1 MDLWPAPDS
10 EGGRGL
16 SLIDRSHLR
25 GNYEGL
31 AEQLAGD
38 PDHGFR
44 KVGVDAR
51 IVQGVTVEV
60 TFKQY
65 DREWSLIG
73 DEALS
78 RGGHEKGPSPLRYF
92 LASIGI
98 CQLGWW
104 AKGSAAL
111 ECEIEALEVGVR
123 TFLDM
128 RGEHS
133 VGGHP
138 THPQWL
144 IWDIQVASDAS
155 SEEINRIIDW
165 GDERCPLG
173 VLIRMAIPIYERV
186 THNNSVIRNTIPADF
201 ELWQFADR

>member
-1 MDLWPAPDS
+1 M
-10 EGGRGL
+10 
-16 SLIDRSHLR
+16 SLIDRTHLR

-31 AEQLAGD
+31 AGQLSGD
-38 PDHGFR
+38 PDQGFR

-51 IVQGVTVEV
+51 IIQDVTIEA

-73 DEALS
+73 DEAVS

-92 LASIGI
+92 LSSIAI

-104 AKGSAAL
+104 AKGSAAVG
-111 ECEIEALEVGVR
+111 CDIEALEVGVH

-128 RGEHS
+128 RGEHG
-133 VGGHP
+133 VGSHP

-144 IWDIQVASDAS
+144 IWDILVSS
-155 SEEINRIIDW
+155 PTPSEEINSMIDW

-173 VLIRMAIPIYERV
+173 VLVRMAIPIYERV
-186 THNNSVIRNTIPADF
+186 THNGSVIRNTIPPDF
-201 ELWQFADR
+201 EQWRFVDH

>member
-1 MDLWPAPDS
+1 LP
-10 EGGRGL
+10 
-16 SLIDRSHLR
+16 LIDRQHLR

-31 AEQLAGD
+31 AEQLSGD
-38 PDHGFR
+38 PDQGLRRVSVEARVVQDVTIEATFR
-44 KVGVDAR
+44 
-51 IVQGVTVEV
+51 
-60 TFKQY
+60 QY
-65 DREWSLIG
+65 DREWTLVG
-73 DEALS
+73 DEAVS
-78 RGGHEKGPSPLRYF
+78 RGGHEEGPSPLRYF
-92 LASIGI
+92 LSSIAI

-111 ECEIEALEVGVR
+111 GCELQALEVGVR

-144 IWDIQVASDAS
+144 IWDIRVSTDSPSDTVNAM
-155 SEEINRIIDW
+155 IDW

-173 VLIRMAIPIYERV
+173 VLVRKAIPIYERV
-186 THNNSVIRNTIPADF
+186 THNSALIRDTVPA
-201 ELWQFADR
+201 EFAEWTFVDL

>member
-1 MDLWPAPDS
+1 
-10 EGGRGL
+10 L
-16 SLIDRSHLR
+16 SLIDRTHLR

-31 AEQLAGD
+31 AGQLSGD
-38 PDHGFR
+38 PDQGFR
-44 KVGVDAR
+44 KIGVDAR
-51 IVQGVTVEV
+51 IIQDVTIEA

-73 DEALS
+73 DEAVS

-92 LASIGI
+92 LSSIAI

-104 AKGSAAL
+104 AKGSAAVG
-111 ECEIEALEVGVR
+111 CDIEALGVGVR

-128 RGEHS
+128 RGEHG
-133 VGGHP
+133 VGSHP

-144 IWDIQVASDAS
+144 IWDILVSS
-155 SEEINRIIDW
+155 PTPSEEINSMIDW

-173 VLIRMAIPIYERV
+173 VLVRMAIPIYERV
-186 THNNSVIRNTIPADF
+186 THNGSVIRNTIPPDF
-201 ELWQFADR
+201 EQWRFVDH